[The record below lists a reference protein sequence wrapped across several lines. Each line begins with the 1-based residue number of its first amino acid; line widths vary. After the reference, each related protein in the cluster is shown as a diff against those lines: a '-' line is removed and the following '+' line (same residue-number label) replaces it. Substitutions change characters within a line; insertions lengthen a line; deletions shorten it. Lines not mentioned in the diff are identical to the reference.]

1 MIAKDKLLHFIVGF
15 FLFNGLALVMPFL
28 YAFIITAIIAI
39 GKEINDLK
47 STGIDY
53 IDILFTLLPGAIIYG
68 LWYQ

>member
-1 MIAKDKLLHFIVGF
+1 L
-15 FLFNGLALVMPFL
+15 
-28 YAFIITAIIAI
+28 IAI